1 MKVLINVQLEIRS
14 SPYTVTVMGKFVEK
28 NKQKR
33 KLKVHATIIKYYL
46 GGGNQLGLKK

>member
-14 SPYTVTVMGKFVEK
+14 SPYTVVMGKFVEK